1 MTLDPEDL
9 SLPAQ
14 MVVIP
19 KGLALLVHSVLNA
32 VSEILVILETF
43 TLKNAFH

>member
-9 SLPAQ
+9 SLAAE
-14 MVVIP
+14 VVVVP
-19 KGLALLVHSVLNA
+19 QRLALLVHPVLNA
-32 VSEILVILETF
+32 VPEIIVFLETF